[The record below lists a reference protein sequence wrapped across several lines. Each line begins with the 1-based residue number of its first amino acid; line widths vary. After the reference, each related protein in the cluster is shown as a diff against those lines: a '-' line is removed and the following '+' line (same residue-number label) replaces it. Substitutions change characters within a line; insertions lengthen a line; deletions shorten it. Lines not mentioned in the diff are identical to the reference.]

1 MSEERDNNRT
11 ERTDTRTQHADG
23 WGSLILRVILSAIV
37 LSVAAFLTPGFTIRG
52 IWAVLLA
59 AVVISVVDYLI
70 QRMTGL
76 HASPFGR
83 GFSGFIISAIVL
95 YGTQFLI
102 PTMRVTMWGAILG
115 ALAIG
120 IIDMIIPG
128 QTF

>member
-1 MSEERDNNRT
+1 MSEERNNNRT
-11 ERTDTRTQHADG
+11 KQSSG
-23 WGSLILRVILSAIV
+23 WASLVLRVILSAIV

-76 HASPFGR
+76 DASPFGR
-83 GFSGFIISAIVL
+83 GITGFIISAIVL
-95 YGTQFLI
+95 YGTQFLV
-102 PTMRVTMWGAILG
+102 PNMGVTMLGAIIG
-115 ALAIG
+115 SLAIG

-128 QTF
+128 KTI

>member
-1 MSEERDNNRT
+1 MSEENNNNSRA
-11 ERTDTRTQHADG
+11 QQADSWVG
-23 WGSLILRVILSAIV
+23 LILRVILSAIV
-37 LSVAAFLTPGFTIRG
+37 IAIAAFLTPGFTIRG

-83 GFSGFIISAIVL
+83 GFSGFIVSAIVL
-95 YGTQFLI
+95 YGTQFII
-102 PTMRVTMWGAILG
+102 PTMRVTMLGAIIG
-115 ALAIG
+115 ALVIG

-128 QTF
+128 KTF

>member
-1 MSEERDNNRT
+1 MSEEQNNNRT
-11 ERTDTRTQHADG
+11 RQSSG

-37 LSVAAFLTPGFTIRG
+37 LSIAAFLTPGFTISG

-59 AVVISVVDYLI
+59 AIVISVVDYLI

-76 HASPFGR
+76 DASPFGR
-83 GFSGFIISAIVL
+83 GIVGFIIAAIVL
-95 YGTQFLI
+95 YGTQFLV
-102 PTMRVTMWGAILG
+102 PNMGVTMLGAILG

-128 QTF
+128 KTF

>member
-1 MSEERDNNRT
+1 MSEEHNNS
-11 ERTDTRTQHADG
+11 RTQQSTG
-23 WGSLILRVILSAIV
+23 WGSLVLRVILSAIV
-37 LSVAAFLTPGFTIRG
+37 LSIAAFLTPGFSIRG

-76 HASPFGR
+76 DASPFGR
-83 GFSGFIISAIVL
+83 GIVGFIISAIVL
-95 YGTQFLI
+95 YGTQFLV
-102 PTMRVTMWGAILG
+102 PNMGVTMLGAILG

-128 QTF
+128 KTF

>member
-1 MSEERDNNRT
+1 MSEQQNNNRT
-11 ERTDTRTQHADG
+11 QQTNG
-23 WGSLILRVILSAIV
+23 WGSLVLRVILSAIV

-76 HASPFGR
+76 DASPFGR
-83 GFSGFIISAIVL
+83 GITGFIVAAIVL
-95 YGTQFLI
+95 YGTQFLV
-102 PTMRVTMWGAILG
+102 PNMGVTIVGAILG

-120 IIDMIIPG
+120 VIDMIIPG
-128 QTF
+128 KTI